1 MADADSNSNPL
12 LADIDFPPFDRVEPG
27 HVRPGIP
34 VPRPHIRALLA
45 RLRQTSFRLGMLEKL
60 KSFRGMDNFRR
71 SKDSPGKRGDTPLH
85 LAARASNVSN
95 IQRIL
100 AESGQEMAELE
111 EGELEELEKGV
122 EPAWERLV
130 HPLERIID
138 RLNVIEGVHS
148 VHPEAYEFK
157 IGDQFFRRPG
167 DPPLDQVIEM
177 L

>member
-1 MADADSNSNPL
+1 M
-12 LADIDFPPFDRVEPG
+12 E
-27 HVRPGIP
+27 
-34 VPRPHIRALLA
+34 
-45 RLRQTSFRLGMLEKL
+45 RQTSFRLGMLEKL

-138 RLNVIEGVHS
+138 RLNLKEFILCIRRRTSSRSATSFFGGPET
-148 VHPEAYEFK
+148 HPWTKLSRCYRSTRISIK
-157 IGDQFFRRPG
+157 
-167 DPPLDQVIEM
+167 M
-177 L
+177 KSS